1 MTIKHQ
7 LYKYCVR
14 YVEKRIETAKEAM
27 DAAQE
32 AVMSEDKISV
42 GDHHETGR
50 AMMQLEKENI
60 EKQLV
65 EALKLKDALGTI
77 NPDKSSQVVTRGSLV
92 SANNTNYYI
101 SISAGKIIID
111 KTVYFAVSPES
122 PIGQALWGLKKGD
135 SLWFN
140 NQRIEILEVV

>member
-7 LYKYCVR
+7 LYKYCVQ

-32 AVMSEDKISV
+32 AVISEDKVSV

-50 AMMQLEKENI
+50 AMMQLEKENT

-92 SANNTNYYI
+92 AANNTNYYI
-101 SISAGKIIID
+101 SISAGKIIIYECYSGF
-111 KTVYFAVSPES
+111 TVIFLPVPGAGG
-122 PIGQALWGLKKGD
+122 PIECD
-135 SLWFN
+135 N
-140 NQRIEILEVV
+140 RRP